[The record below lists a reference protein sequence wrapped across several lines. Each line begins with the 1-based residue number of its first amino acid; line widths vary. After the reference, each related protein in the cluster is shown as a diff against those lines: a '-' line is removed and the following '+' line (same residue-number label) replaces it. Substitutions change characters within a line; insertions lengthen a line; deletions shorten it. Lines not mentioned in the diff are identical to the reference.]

1 MRILDST
8 KSLSVLATDTTNGL
22 GNIQPLEC
30 TVTEELN
37 GIYEC
42 EFAVNTNDPHYADL
56 KSSGLFK
63 IPVNES
69 GDEQIFRV
77 YEWGEE
83 ISQVAHIKAQHI
95 TYDLNKVTV
104 KPFSATGASNVKTQ
118 ILAHIL
124 GSYDFTMTTDITNT
138 TSTFNL
144 TIPRSFREC
153 MGGYEGSLLDVFH
166 GEYEYDNLTVKM
178 LARRGADNGVR
189 IAYGKNLTDFKQEQN
204 LANVYDAVYGYAV
217 VDEVTYEA
225 SGIYNKTGASSPKV
239 LNVDFSDKYDTGE
252 VPTSAELLTY
262 ATAYATNNDIE
273 IPKVNIDVSF
283 VPLWQTAEYKDILP
297 LEKVNLGDTVHVY
310 FDKLNVTAS
319 SRVIKTVWNVMTKR
333 YDEIEL
339 GQARANLGTVINESV
354 ETAVNDSQGFLESE
368 LESMSKLIVNG
379 LGLHITRDTQGRI
392 YLHNAE
398 DLATSQY
405 QYIITS
411 SGFMLSED
419 YGQTWSSGWDISGNA
434 ILNSLSTITL
444 KALEIY
450 GSYIEGS
457 QIRFGDANG
466 TNILA
471 RVNDS
476 DTGVLFEGSGYVE
489 FEPQG
494 SFSIKNMDSSNNVLN
509 YMSVDNGAGT
519 VNRFI
524 VQNNHRMNSALI
536 GNIISMLSSSSTI
549 NTMNIINYQA
559 NNNSNTNQET
569 NSIKMVNDSTSS
581 SVTIM
586 NINPV
591 NNSQNFL
598 EMKSD
603 GTMKLYCSADMQLLS
618 GGAIRMQSMNSQD
631 IVFQSGDDL
640 HINYQ
645 DKLYFNSRTITL
657 GTGGYVMWS

>member
-1 MRILDST
+1 MKILDST
-8 KSLSVLATDTTNGL
+8 KSLSTLASSSTNGV
-22 GNIQPLEC
+22 GQINPISC
-30 TVTEELN
+30 IVTEELN
-37 GIYEC
+37 GIYEA
-42 EFAVNTNDPHYADL
+42 EFQVSTNDKYYPLL
-56 KSSGLFK
+56 KQNGLVK
-63 IPVNES
+63 IKV
-69 GDEQIFRV
+69 GDNSEQIFRI
-77 YEWGEE
+77 YS
-83 ISQVAHIKAQHI
+83 ISEPINFVVTCKCQHI
-95 TYDLNKVTV
+95 TYDLSKVTI
-104 KPFSATGASNVKTQ
+104 KPFSATGASNCVTQ
-118 ILAHIL
+118 LLAKVL
-124 GSYDFTMTTDITNT
+124 GTYPFTMTTDISNT

-144 TIPRSFREC
+144 NIPRSWREC
-153 MGGYEGSLLDVFH
+153 LGGYEGSLLDTFR

-178 LARRGADNGVR
+178 LARRGADNGVK
-189 IAYGKNLTDFKQEQN
+189 ISYGKNLTDFEQEQN
-204 LANVYDAVYGYAV
+204 NENVYDAVYGYAI

-225 SGIYNKTGASSPKV
+225 SGIYNKTSATTPKV
-239 LNVDFSDKYDTGE
+239 LNVDFSNKYSSGQI
-252 VPTSAELLTY
+252 PTAAELLSY
-262 ATAYATNNDIE
+262 ATTYATNNDIE
-273 IPKVNIDVSF
+273 IPRVNIKISF
-283 VPLWQTAEYKDILP
+283 IPLWQTDEYKDILP
-297 LEKVNLGDTVHVY
+297 LERVKLGDTVHVY
-310 FDKLNVTAS
+310 FDKLGVTAS
-319 SRVIKTVWNVMTKR
+319 SRVIKTVWNALTEK

-339 GQARANLGTVINESV
+339 GDARANLNTVINEIVSEDV
-354 ETAVNDSQGFLESE
+354 STSQGFLESE

-398 DLATSQY
+398 DLASSQY

-471 RVNDS
+471 RVNDN
-476 DTGVLFEGSGYVE
+476 DTVVLFEGSGYVE

-509 YMSVDNGAGT
+509 YMSVDNGGGT

-524 VQNNHRMNSALI
+524 VQNNHRMNPALI

-559 NNNSNTNQET
+559 NNNTNTNQET
-569 NSIKMVNDSTSS
+569 NSIKMVNDATSS

-591 NNSQNFL
+591 NNSSNFL

-603 GTMKLYCSADMQLLS
+603 GTMKLYCSADLQLLS

>member
-1 MRILDST
+1 MKILDST
-8 KSLSVLATDTTNGL
+8 KSLSTLASSSTNGV
-22 GNIQPLEC
+22 GQINPISC
-30 TVTEELN
+30 VVTEELN
-37 GIYEC
+37 GIYEA
-42 EFAVNTNDPHYADL
+42 EFQVSTNDKYYPLL
-56 KSSGLFK
+56 KQNGLVK
-63 IPVNES
+63 IKV
-69 GDEQIFRV
+69 GDNSEQIFRI
-77 YEWGEE
+77 YS
-83 ISQVAHIKAQHI
+83 ISEPINFVVTCKCQHI
-95 TYDLNKVTV
+95 TYDLSKVTI
-104 KPFSATGASNVKTQ
+104 KPFSATGASNCVTQ
-118 ILAHIL
+118 LLAKVL
-124 GSYDFTMTTDITNT
+124 GTYPFTMTTDISNT

-144 TIPRSFREC
+144 NIPRSWREC
-153 MGGYEGSLLDVFH
+153 LGGYEGSLLDTFR

-178 LARRGADNGVR
+178 LARRGADNGVK
-189 IAYGKNLTDFKQEQN
+189 ISYGKNLTDFEQEQN
-204 LANVYDAVYGYAV
+204 NENVYDAVYGYAI

-225 SGIYNKTGASSPKV
+225 SGIYNKTSATTPKV
-239 LNVDFSDKYDTGE
+239 LNVDFSNKYDSGQI
-252 VPTSAELLTY
+252 PTAAELLSY
-262 ATAYATNNDIE
+262 ATTYATNNDIE
-273 IPKVNIDVSF
+273 IPRVNIKISF
-283 VPLWQTAEYKDILP
+283 IPLWQTDEYKDILP
-297 LEKVNLGDTVHVY
+297 LERVKLGDTVHVY
-310 FDKLNVTAS
+310 FDKLGVTAS
-319 SRVIKTVWNVMTKR
+319 SRVIKTVWNALTEK

-339 GQARANLGTVINESV
+339 GDARANLNTVINEIVSEDV
-354 ETAVNDSQGFLESE
+354 STSHGFLESE

-471 RVNDS
+471 RVNDN

-509 YMSVDNGAGT
+509 YMIVDDGGGT

-631 IVFQSGDDL
+631 IVMQSGDDL
-640 HINYQ
+640 HLNYQ
-645 DKLYFNSRTITL
+645 DKLYFNGRTITL